1 MGSDE
6 TVTPEGS
13 RTDPPRCVLTL
24 GPRCGRRSEFLTEP
38 RGIGFAAA
46 LPLPAL
52 QLTPSLV
59 GAGSGSFAR
68 PLLFPSL
75 PGVSPVRAAAL
86 TDETPG
92 NAGVAWGYL
101 GGMPSFGGCPPL
113 HPGFRLW
120 WGGIRNKKLI
130 TFLITIIISS
140 NTGIRFVS
148 FLFPPSLS
156 VRAPQLVFPELAHL
170 NNVRSKYLQRRIL
183 CGISGDLAAVMQIGA
198 SQGFTAFFYR
208 SPPSI

>member
-1 MGSDE
+1 MWTTRGVANRASRDWIRCCPPPPGSA
-6 TVTPEGS
+6 TNTIVSWS
-13 RTDPPRCVLTL
+13 REWFVRQALVISPPCR
-24 GPRCGRRSEFLTEP
+24 
-38 RGIGFAAA
+38 
-46 LPLPAL
+46 
-52 QLTPSLV
+52 
-59 GAGSGSFAR
+59 
-68 PLLFPSL
+68 
-75 PGVSPVRAAAL
+75 GVSPVRAAAL

-92 NAGVAWGYL
+92 NSGVAWGYL
-101 GGMPSFGGCPPL
+101 GGMPSSGGCPPSGDALLGALVPRRPL

-130 TFLITIIISS
+130 TFLIAIIISS
-140 NTGIRFVS
+140 NTGIRLVS

-156 VRAPQLVFPELAHL
+156 VRGPQLVFPELAHL
-170 NNVRSKYLQRRIL
+170 NSVRSKYLQRRIL